1 MEPDKQP
8 IKHNQEE
15 GKNCLE
21 CLEDPSRVLNNLEEK
36 EMLSTAMSS
45 YYLLF
50 R

>member
-1 MEPDKQP
+1 MEPIKQP

-15 GKNCLE
+15 GKACLE
-21 CLEDPSRVLNNLEEK
+21 CLEDPSIVLNDVEEK
-36 EMLSTAMSS
+36 ERLSTAMSS